1 MWRSSRPNQADTGL
15 APFRYAG
22 PSTPCTA
29 DRCDDVIATVVPR
42 WERVLGTIDE
52 VVDHHLSSG
61 SQSASLWQGL
71 EGAMAMAKFGV
82 GVMHKTIN
90 SRFGPEP
97 LIHADY

>member
-1 MWRSSRPNQADTGL
+1 MKWLTIIYRRV
-15 APFRYAG
+15 
-22 PSTPCTA
+22 A
-29 DRCDDVIATVVPR
+29 DRLV
-42 WERVLGTIDE
+42 
-52 VVDHHLSSG
+52 SG
-61 SQSASLWQGL
+61 RRL